1 MERRLLVL
9 IGAWL
14 LALTGCAG
22 TPSSPSLEG
31 RSLTAMAMQ
40 DRPPTIDELT
50 EPFVVRMVEN
60 DDYLF
65 AQTHVNRRDVGLFML
80 DTGSNLNAITNGV
93 ANRLELP
100 KGSSHQVTGV
110 GGRENFTYRRIDSI
124 HAGRLQLA
132 ADELA
137 GLNLHQLHRYDRM
150 SVSGILGYHA
160 FDPHPFTIDYAD
172 KTLTIHPTHGFV
184 PPADAYAQR
193 YVELAGL
200 PVIVGTLANDQKIL
214 LLVDTGAGQNVA
226 MCDLFAL
233 QPGVLAVTIGGHH
246 QTMGIGGVIAG
257 SRSWLNTLTVF
268 GRTLRHV
275 DVSLEPQASALRTEQ
290 GYIGR
295 IGNKLLKNWRL
306 TFDPQNK
313 MLYAQWRPQ

>member
-1 MERRLLVL
+1 MERKLLIL
-9 IGAWL
+9 IMTAL
-14 LALTGCAG
+14 LGLTGCATTG
-22 TPSSPSLEG
+22 TSPSLEG
-31 RSLTAMAMQ
+31 RALTAMSQA
-40 DRPPTIDELT
+40 DRPPTIDKLT
-50 EPFVVRMVEN
+50 EPFVIRMVEN

-110 GGRENFTYRRIDSI
+110 GGRETFTYRKIDSI

-132 ADELA
+132 EDELA
-137 GLNLHQLHRYDRM
+137 GLNLHQLHRYERM

-160 FDPHPFTIDYAD
+160 FDPHPFTVDYAE
-172 KTLTIHPTHGFV
+172 KTLTIHPTNGFV
-184 PPADAYAQR
+184 PPADAYAQP

-200 PVIVGTLANDQKIL
+200 PVIVATLANGQEIS
-214 LLVDTGAGQNVA
+214 LLVDTGAGQSVA
-226 MCDLFAL
+226 MSDVYAT
-233 QPGVLAVTIGGHH
+233 QPGVLAVSISGHH

-268 GRTLRHV
+268 GQTLRHV
-275 DVSLEPQASALRTEQ
+275 DVSIEPAAVALRTDK
-290 GYIGR
+290 GFVGR
-295 IGNKLLKNWRL
+295 IGNKLLRNWRL
-306 TFDPQNK
+306 TFDPQRK
-313 MLYAQWRPQ
+313 IMYAQWRPQ